1 MSSSI
6 PVLFI
11 LDLKPTIKT
20 VKNADN
26 PKELNLDIYKSN
38 RVLRNLYNNSI
49 ELYYNTSDIYELDI
63 LSNLFT
69 NDRDVHIFYRK
80 YNTES
85 YTYLG
90 KMNELS
96 LINYKNRNDDSK
108 YFNILIDKS
117 YNYKIPNKTNN
128 KKLDILEYLGFT
140 NLSNNEL
147 QKINNE
153 TIVDLNDIFY

>member
-1 MSSSI
+1 MSSSV

-11 LDLKPTIKT
+11 LDLKPVVKT
-20 VKNADN
+20 VKNKNN

-38 RVLRNLYNNSI
+38 RVLKNLYNNSI
-49 ELYYNTSDIYELDI
+49 EIYYNTSDIDELDI
-63 LSNLFT
+63 FSNLFT

-80 YNTES
+80 YITEA

-90 KMNELS
+90 KMSELS
-96 LINYKNRNDDSK
+96 LINYKNKNDDSK